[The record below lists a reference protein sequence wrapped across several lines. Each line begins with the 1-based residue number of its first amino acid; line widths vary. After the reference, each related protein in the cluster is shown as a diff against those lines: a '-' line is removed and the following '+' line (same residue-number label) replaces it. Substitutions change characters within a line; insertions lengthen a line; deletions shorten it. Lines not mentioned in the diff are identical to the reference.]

1 MKQSRL
7 ASRQIVI
14 LQDQPLTASET
25 QASEKGTSV
34 KKLRS
39 ANPFLLLLIALIVF
53 DAAISAGAFGQKPS
67 SSPDSAVPRPNPTGT
82 DPKPENATEAIL
94 AAFDKYEV
102 VAMDSAHGN
111 KDLDDFILDLI
122 RNPDFPG
129 KVNDIAVEC
138 GNSLY
143 QPILDRYIAGDDV
156 PLSEVQLTW
165 RNTTQPMCGLSSF
178 YEQFFPLVRRIN
190 QKLSPEKRLRVLA
203 GDPAIDWSKVQS
215 RDDVPIRLR
224 NRDASIASVMKNEV
238 LSKHRKVLMLFGTF
252 HLFHSGT
259 LFPSAVQLYEKEY
272 PGVTLVIADH
282 VGFGNWTPLAK
293 YNGEFEAR
301 MASWPVPSL
310 VQHLQGTWLASLLDA
325 DYSSGAV
332 HIKLI
337 NGISGTQARITPIVL
352 EGYSRMIDA
361 YLYLGPR
368 DLQLLEPPAQTLL
381 DKDYMAELHRRA
393 TVLGEEESEKISDES
408 TPFLYDPYFLE
419 RATQNFCQS
428 HPSTPCVIGQG
439 VEVGLPH

>member
-1 MKQSRL
+1 MRGIKTATGSLVFLVVLFVLGAGFSRRAL
-7 ASRQIVI
+7 GQN
-14 LQDQPLTASET
+14 TAITSET
-25 QASEKGTSV
+25 EVQ
-34 KKLRS
+34 
-39 ANPFLLLLIALIVF
+39 
-53 DAAISAGAFGQKPS
+53 
-67 SSPDSAVPRPNPTGT
+67 RPNPMGT
-82 DPKPENATEAIL
+82 DPKPENATTAIL

-122 RNPDFPG
+122 RNPGFPG

-143 QPILDRYIAGDDV
+143 QPILDRYMAGDDV
-156 PLSEVQLTW
+156 PLSEVQPTW

-190 QKLSPEKRLRVLA
+190 QKLPPEKRLRVLA
-203 GDPAIDWSKVQS
+203 CDPAIDWSKVQS

-224 NRDASIASVMKNEV
+224 NRDARIASVMENEV
-238 LSKHRKVLMLFGTF
+238 LSKHRKALMLFGTF

-259 LFPSAVQLYEKEY
+259 AFPSAVQLYEKEY

-282 VGFGNWTPLAK
+282 DGFGNWTPLAK
-293 YNGEFEAR
+293 YNAEFEAR

-310 VQHLQGTWLASLLDA
+310 IQNLQGTWLASLLDV
-325 DYSSGAV
+325 DYGSGAI

-337 NGISGTQARITPIVL
+337 SGPSGTQAQITPIVL
-352 EGYSRMIDA
+352 KDYSRMIDA

-368 DLQLLEPPAQTLL
+368 DLQLLEPPAETLL

-393 TVLGEEESEKISDES
+393 AVLDEEDSLQRMDES
-408 TPFLYDPYFLE
+408 APFLYDPDFLK
-419 RATQNFCQS
+419 RGIQSFCQS
-428 HPSTPCVIGQG
+428 HHSTPCVISQG